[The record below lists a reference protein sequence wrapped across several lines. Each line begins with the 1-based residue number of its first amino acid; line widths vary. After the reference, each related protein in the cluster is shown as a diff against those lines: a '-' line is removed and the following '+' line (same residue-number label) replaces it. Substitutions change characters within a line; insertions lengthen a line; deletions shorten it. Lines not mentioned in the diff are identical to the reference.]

1 MRPDFPQ
8 RGFGLVA
15 ALFVIVVIAAA
26 IAVMARLALTQSATN
41 SLALQQARAYQM
53 AQAGLEWGIA
63 RAVAGQSCAGTLTL
77 EGFAIAVTCQVSP
90 TLGSLSLPEEGR
102 DLSFFS
108 IVSTAEFAAPGSPD
122 YAYRRLAATVERE
135 N

>member
-63 RAVAGQSCAGTLTL
+63 RAVAGQGCANAGMP
-77 EGFAIAVTCQVSP
+77 Q
-90 TLGSLSLPEEGR
+90 
-102 DLSFFS
+102 
-108 IVSTAEFAAPGSPD
+108 
-122 YAYRRLAATVERE
+122 RLANQLWWHKALQRLCGRFGRGGVMISCHGGLRWNMTLRQPRLRGL
-135 N
+135 

>member
-63 RAVAGQSCAGTLTL
+63 RAVAGQGCAASFAL
-77 EGFAIAVTCQVSP
+77 EGFSVQVACTASAAVAVV
-90 TLGSLSLPEEGR
+90 EEGKNV
-102 DLSFFS
+102 SFRQ
-108 IVSTAEFAAPGSPD
+108 ITATAQAGAPASPD
-122 YAYRRLAATVERE
+122 YAYRQLTAVVELP
-135 N
+135 